1 MAQAK
6 KAQIIITANASV
18 AQQVMDELDAAAKRT
33 SEDMKRLG
41 NESVSLKEQMSKLAA
56 EGKKDTDQYRR
67 LSEQLKEN
75 QKAFREAEKNFQAY
89 NSAIRE
95 NVKDTQRVNEVMKN
109 LAGTATRDLRRALQA
124 AKREL
129 DNMSSNDKGRKKLLD
144 DMKRIQKQIEA
155 NTGSIKAQGNAF
167 ATTAK
172 NLATYMIGF
181 AGFNKVKSLVEGV
194 FESNL
199 KLSDSLANIRKVS
212 GLSSEAINQLYRNIT
227 KIDTRNTIEMLNQL
241 AYTGAK
247 LGIGQNYGVEGL
259 TGFVKAAEQVQMA
272 LGEDMGEKALP
283 ELAKM
288 TEVMGLIEKYGV
300 EQSMQKAASAIFQLG
315 ATSTAT
321 GTNIV
326 EFSKR
331 LYGLANVSRISADE
345 LLAIGSASDA
355 MGLMPEVAATA
366 FNKLFTAVQKNH
378 NMIEKTLNLQPGL
391 IKNYYTQGKTMEAV
405 VAIFE
410 KMNETGNLN
419 LLGSVF
425 KDLGSDGAR
434 LVNVMAT
441 MSDRVDILKKHLETS
456 RDAFKEG
463 EAVIGEYMI
472 ENQTAQ
478 AMLERA
484 SNLWAKAFTNQK
496 MTQSEGIMWSL
507 RTSLE
512 AIAAAIKGIIA
523 LSPYLIRFGIIFG
536 SAFGVKAALMGIA
549 SLKTAFVSMVRD
561 VKLANGA
568 WATLNATM
576 KSNLFIGIASAI
588 LTVAT
593 LLYDF
598 SQASKEAAKR
608 EAEHQA
614 QLKASYEKSKEA
626 IQNAIKPIETY
637 KKVLDEANLSEK
649 AKLEM
654 VKQFNADYQDYLDY
668 LGIEVKTVDDLRDA
682 YARVVEVMKI
692 KKAYEEREQYRTEVN
707 NQNRMDRIEAQA
719 QAEAEAR
726 SLGVENINKKYLEET
741 QNIKRN
747 GYVVRKG
754 ADEVV
759 LDILRKKYGDNIG
772 MSSRG
777 QVYRIETID
786 KNAPESASNQ
796 RIINIDVDV
805 SGLRNAV
812 TKYVRS
818 YRAETKTNKEV
829 DKLWDSEYTW
839 TDPTG
844 KKRKLSEF
852 DIDEYNRKVQEARW
866 KRKGT
871 LDNEKPDKNAEK
883 ERLEKLRSYYKS
895 AKENAEGLIAKID
908 ELYNL
913 QEAVINDYAST
924 GKITQEEADK
934 ALRDMKIARN
944 LALEKARMAVATGSE
959 DEWNKFKQEE
969 LPKLLVDQSEWA
981 TELLKDIQGVSVQKL
996 HDFLATFDGSKEMA
1010 KLDASSFFDT
1020 MKKKSAANKAE
1031 RNKLLAKAKD
1041 ELDKILL
1048 KYEYFTQAT
1057 KTFAQNLIQIGAL
1070 GTTAEQMAKGME
1082 GVPSAQQTIEAAK
1095 SMLAAVIRQGAGI
1108 YSVNPSDAQGV
1119 ANVLK
1124 SATKDAKWFDLF
1136 PEVKDWMANPDQH
1149 KHELEQIFNVM
1160 LIAEQDYY
1168 QKRKQSYETVKK
1180 QHSER
1185 FRAAG
1190 FTDMEE
1196 YESYADYA
1204 YENVYDRDYTPL
1216 EIRNFHDAVKQD
1228 IAPLDDV
1235 LYEVF
1240 YDLLDLDLYYS
1251 DFAGDIALDIMDPYI
1266 ASLSSELYESF
1277 NYMRDHHL
1285 YDSDYSDTKDGSGFS
1300 TILSAYQ
1307 APYYFNTP
1315 TGTLYDLTTAVHE
1328 FGHYNNFYWTDGS
1341 WYNGSKGYD
1350 IDEVHSQGLELLFTE
1365 FYPEIFGDSG
1375 DFVTVFILYNMV
1387 SSIVQGALHDEL
1399 QQYAFET
1406 EGVTLQQINEKY
1418 CQLMREYNQIG
1429 ADDERT
1435 EMYGWVEIH
1444 HTFDRP
1450 FYYISYATS
1459 AAGALEFWLE
1469 AQEDYFA
1476 GVDDYLRFTA
1486 QKMDEYGFQ
1495 EGFEAIG
1502 MKSPVDPEYIAS
1514 LGEELALAAEG
1525 FGAPGA
1531 ADYFPDVTG
1540 DEVWYPAVE
1549 SLYDNGL
1556 LNGVEEGV
1564 LDADGTVTRAQAS
1577 TVLCR
1582 LFGITESMGEGYFP
1596 DVTEGHWYTD
1606 MVNAAYEYDLL
1617 HGFEDG
1623 TFRPG
1628 DAMSR
1633 QDFAVVLYNIF
1644 TTYLGTG
1651 FEDAWAFDLG
1661 AADAADIGDYALE
1674 AVSWGVMNGY
1684 ISLDENAELR
1694 PADDLTRAEMAEM
1707 IYYAFLAE

>member
-472 ENQTAQ
+472 QNQTAQ

-484 SNLWAKAFTNQK
+484 SNLWAKAFINPEGVDMVKQMAQAWYDLSK
-496 MTQSEGIMWSL
+496 EMTQSEGIMWSL

-747 GYVVRKG
+747 GYIVRKG

-777 QVYRIETID
+777 QLYRIETIE
-786 KNAPESASNQ
+786 KNAPKSAANQ
-796 RIINIDVDV
+796 RTIYIDVDV

-818 YRAETKTNKEV
+818 YRTETKTNKEI
-829 DKLWDSEYTW
+829 DEKWDSEYTW
-839 TDPTG
+839 IDPTG

-969 LPKLLVDQSEWA
+969 LPKLLVDQGEWA

-1057 KTFAQNLIQIGAL
+1057 KIFAQNLIQIGAL

-1108 YSVNPSDAQGV
+1108 YAVNPSDAQGV

-1149 KHELEQIFNVM
+1149 KKELEQIFNVM

-1190 FTDMEE
+1190 FTDME
-1196 YESYADYA
+1196 AQTDQA
-1204 YENVYDRDYTPL
+1204 L
-1216 EIRNFHDAVKQD
+1216 ETRGKMQDAGIGASFWQQQGLGSIANDPEVLRIQNRIYWRNEEVKAAQARLDAIKAQQAEEIEAL
-1228 IAPLDDV
+1228 IATHATKEQIDQL
-1235 LYEVF
+1235 EAQQAAERMGF
-1240 YDLLDLDLYYS
+1240 EDLLREKQTALFEQETNMAIKVAQELQKRVNTINS
-1251 DFAGDIALDIMDPYI
+1251 LTKPVQDFAGNVGQKMGEMLQGMKENSMTWNEIFKNMEYALAETVIQMGAQYAQNVILNAAANRAMEADDAAHTIFTVQAGIAAGSAKTIGAMGWLGLALIPVISALLLGLLKGALLSKPGSESSSSSNSNTKTKLVSGMLTYDEGNSYVGTDGHVYSARAAALPSGVGMVTSPIATTVNGQPSLVAEKGPELVIGRRATRHIQMNEPGLLHHL
-1266 ASLSSELYESF
+1266 ASLNGRF
-1277 NYMRDHHL
+1277 MTHRP
-1285 YDSDYSDTKDGSGFS
+1285 YDEGNVVSGFPADAS
-1300 TILSAYQ
+1300 TSETSAPTLDALTKVVAELSATVQ
-1307 APYYFNTP
+1307 ALQKKGVPAYINKYGPGGIVEEVKSGLKF
-1315 TGTLYDLTTAVHE
+1315 DAK
-1328 FGHYNNFYWTDGS
+1328 
-1341 WYNGSKGYD
+1341 YNG
-1350 IDEVHSQGLELLFTE
+1350 
-1365 FYPEIFGDSG
+1365 
-1375 DFVTVFILYNMV
+1375 
-1387 SSIVQGALHDEL
+1387 
-1399 QQYAFET
+1399 
-1406 EGVTLQQINEKY
+1406 
-1418 CQLMREYNQIG
+1418 
-1429 ADDERT
+1429 
-1435 EMYGWVEIH
+1435 
-1444 HTFDRP
+1444 
-1450 FYYISYATS
+1450 
-1459 AAGALEFWLE
+1459 
-1469 AQEDYFA
+1469 
-1476 GVDDYLRFTA
+1476 
-1486 QKMDEYGFQ
+1486 
-1495 EGFEAIG
+1495 
-1502 MKSPVDPEYIAS
+1502 
-1514 LGEELALAAEG
+1514 
-1525 FGAPGA
+1525 
-1531 ADYFPDVTG
+1531 
-1540 DEVWYPAVE
+1540 
-1549 SLYDNGL
+1549 
-1556 LNGVEEGV
+1556 
-1564 LDADGTVTRAQAS
+1564 
-1577 TVLCR
+1577 
-1582 LFGITESMGEGYFP
+1582 
-1596 DVTEGHWYTD
+1596 
-1606 MVNAAYEYDLL
+1606 
-1617 HGFEDG
+1617 
-1623 TFRPG
+1623 
-1628 DAMSR
+1628 
-1633 QDFAVVLYNIF
+1633 
-1644 TTYLGTG
+1644 
-1651 FEDAWAFDLG
+1651 
-1661 AADAADIGDYALE
+1661 
-1674 AVSWGVMNGY
+1674 
-1684 ISLDENAELR
+1684 
-1694 PADDLTRAEMAEM
+1694 
-1707 IYYAFLAE
+1707 